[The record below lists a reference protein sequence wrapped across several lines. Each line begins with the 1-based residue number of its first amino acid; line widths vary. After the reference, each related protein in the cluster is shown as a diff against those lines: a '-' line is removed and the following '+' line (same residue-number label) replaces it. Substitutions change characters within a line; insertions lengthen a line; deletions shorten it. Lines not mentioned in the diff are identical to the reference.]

1 MTAAHRR
8 LTLAA
13 VCLCAFAVNLDV
25 TLVNVTLPTLVRE
38 LDASTRELQWVVDA
52 YTLVFAALVLAAGSL
67 GDRFGRRGTLLVGLG
82 VYGVGNGLGSLTS
95 STEELIATRAIMG
108 LGAAL
113 IFPTTLSIITNVF
126 TERTERA
133 KAIGLWGAVTGLA
146 IALGPIAGGALLE
159 SFSWQSTFLAKVPVA
174 LVTIALVLWVVPTS
188 KDPEAPRLDL
198 GGLVLS
204 TAFVGTLVY
213 AIIEAPEAGW
223 QSAQTIGLLAAALV
237 LGAVFVAFERRV
249 AQPMLDVRV
258 FRNLRFSAASVSITV
273 AFFALAGFIFLITQY
288 FQFLKGYGPL
298 ETGLRIL
305 PVATSVA
312 VGSIV
317 GTQLAVRRG
326 TKFVVGGG
334 LAMLAVAYAWTS
346 TADASTAYSTIVG
359 QMLFLG
365 TGMGLTS
372 APATESI
379 MGAVSEAKAGIGSAI
394 NDTARELGATL
405 GVAVIG
411 SVYASLYADA
421 FASSATRAV
430 PGEAVEAA
438 RESVG
443 AALIAT
449 ERLGEA
455 GAGEAGTAL
464 FGLASQGFFDGM
476 QAGCL
481 VAAGVCAAG
490 AVLCL
495 LTLPAQPEPD
505 PADQTSIQSP
515 GAVIRTAT
523 PAAAPASVSR

>member
-1 MTAAHRR
+1 MRTVLHMTAAHRA

-25 TLVNVTLPTLVRE
+25 TIVNVTLPRLVVD
-38 LDASTRELQWVVDA
+38 LGASTRELQWIVDA

-67 GDRFGRRGTLLVGLG
+67 GDRFGRRGTLIAGLV

-95 STEELIATRAIMG
+95 SADALVATRAIMG

-126 TERTERA
+126 TERGPRA

-174 LVTIALVLWVVPTS
+174 LVALGLVLWVVPDS
-188 KDPEAPRLDL
+188 RDPEAPRLDYP
-198 GGLVLS
+198 GLVLS
-204 TAFVGTLVY
+204 TAAVGTLVY
-213 AIIEAPEAGW
+213 GIIEAPEAGW
-223 QSAQTIGLLAAALV
+223 LSAQTLALGAAA
-237 LGAVFVAFERRV
+237 GASTATFIAVERRA
-249 AQPMLDVRV
+249 AQPMLDVRI
-258 FRNLRFSAASVSITV
+258 FRNLRFSAASASVTI
-273 AFFALAGFIFLITQY
+273 AFFALAGFIFLVTQY
-288 FQFLKGYGPL
+288 FQFLKGYGPF

-312 VGSIV
+312 IGSVV
-317 GTQLAVRRG
+317 GTQVAVRHG
-326 TKFVVGGG
+326 TKLVVGGG
-334 LAMLAVAYAWTS
+334 LLLLAIAYAWIATVS
-346 TADASTAYSTIVG
+346 EGTAYVTIAA
-359 QMLFLG
+359 QMVVMG
-365 TGMGLTS
+365 TGMGFTS

-379 MGAVSEAKAGIGSAI
+379 MGAVSRAKAGIGSAV
-394 NDTARELGATL
+394 NDAARELGATL

-411 SVYASLYADA
+411 SVFASLYADV
-421 FASSATRAV
+421 FTPTATQAI
-430 PGEAVEAA
+430 PGEAVEAG

-443 AALIAT
+443 AALLAT
-449 ERLGEA
+449 DRLTQAGAAEA
-455 GAGEAGTAL
+455 GGAL
-464 FGLASQGFFDGM
+464 LGLASQGFFDGM

-495 LTLPAQPEPD
+495 LTLPAQPD
-505 PADQTSIQSP
+505 PEAE
-515 GAVIRTAT
+515 
-523 PAAAPASVSR
+523 PAAEPESVPAPA

>member
-25 TLVNVTLPTLVRE
+25 TIVNVTLPRLVVD
-38 LDASTRELQWVVDA
+38 LDASTRELQWIVDA

-67 GDRFGRRGTLLVGLG
+67 GDRFGRRGTLLAGLA
-82 VYGVGNGLGSLTS
+82 VYGAGNGLASLTS
-95 STEELIATRAIMG
+95 SADALIATRAIMG

-126 TERTERA
+126 TERGPRA
-133 KAIGLWGAVTGLA
+133 QAIGLWGAVTGLA

-159 SFSWQSTFLAKVPVA
+159 SFSWPATFLVKVPVA
-174 LVTIALVLWVVPTS
+174 LVAIALVLWVVPDS
-188 KDPEAPRLDL
+188 RDPEAPRLDYA
-198 GGLVLS
+198 GLALS
-204 TAFVGTLVY
+204 TAAIGTLVY
-213 AIIEAPEAGW
+213 GIIEAPEAGW
-223 QSAQTIGLLAAALV
+223 LSAQTLALGAAALAF
-237 LGAVFVAFERRV
+237 GATFVAVERRV
-249 AQPMLDVRV
+249 AQPMLDVRI
-258 FRNLRFSAASVSITV
+258 FRNLRFSAASASVTI

-305 PVATSVA
+305 PVATCVAIGSV
-312 VGSIV
+312 V
-317 GTQLAVRRG
+317 GTQVAVRHG
-326 TKFVVGGG
+326 TKLVVGGG
-334 LAMLAVAYAWTS
+334 LILLATAYAWIS
-346 TADASTAYSTIVG
+346 TASVATPYLEIAG
-359 QMLFLG
+359 QMVVLG

-379 MGAVSEAKAGIGSAI
+379 MGAVSRAKAGIGSAV
-394 NDTARELGATL
+394 NDAARELGATL

-421 FASSATRAV
+421 FTRAATQAI

-443 AALIAT
+443 AAFIAT
-449 ERLGEA
+449 DRLAEA
-455 GAGEAGTAL
+455 GATDAGGAL
-464 FGLASQGFFDGM
+464 VGLASQGFFDGM

-481 VAAGVCAAG
+481 VAAVVCAAG

-495 LTLPAQPEPD
+495 LTLPAQPEEQAE
-505 PADQTSIQSP
+505 PA
-515 GAVIRTAT
+515 GAPE
-523 PAAAPASVSR
+523 PAAALA